1 MCDELDSIR
10 GVSINVWPVIDETSH
25 IPNDILEIIED
36 HYDDED
42 DDYDD
47 GDDDGDDGDED
58 GDEDGHYSVRLVSVC
73 VKEIKIAYEQY
84 SSSDLDIAMNEII
97 NRFGELVY
105 YEALSKLRIPHC

>member
-42 DDYDD
+42 DE
-47 GDDDGDDGDED
+47 DDDEDDD

>member
-36 HYDDED
+36 YYDDGD

-47 GDDDGDDGDED
+47 GDDD

-84 SSSDLDIAMNEII
+84 SRYCHE
-97 NRFGELVY
+97 
-105 YEALSKLRIPHC
+105 